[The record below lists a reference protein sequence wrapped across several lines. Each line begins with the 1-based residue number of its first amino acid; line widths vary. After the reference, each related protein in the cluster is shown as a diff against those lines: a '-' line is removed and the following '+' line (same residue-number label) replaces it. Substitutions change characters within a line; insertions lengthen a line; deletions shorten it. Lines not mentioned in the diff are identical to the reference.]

1 VQEDAYGEGEG
12 KQVYK
17 GFHFDFGGKVGTL
30 IDHETI

>member
-1 VQEDAYGEGEG
+1 VQEDAYDEGEE

-17 GFHFDFGGKVGTL
+17 GFHFDFGGKVETL